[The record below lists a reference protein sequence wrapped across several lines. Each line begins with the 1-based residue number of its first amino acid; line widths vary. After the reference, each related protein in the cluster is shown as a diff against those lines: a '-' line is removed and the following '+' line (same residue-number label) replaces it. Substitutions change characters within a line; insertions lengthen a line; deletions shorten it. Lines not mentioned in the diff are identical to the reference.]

1 MNTVT
6 DQLQLALKEKFGYDS
21 FRGLQEEIIT
31 NLINAHDQLVIMPT
45 GGGKSICYQLPAV
58 IVPKTCLV
66 ISPLIA
72 LMKDQVDGLK
82 ANGIKAGFINSS
94 LAHEEREEILHQVA
108 DGEIKLLYL
117 APESIGYVSS
127 ILKKEYLSYI
137 AVDEAH
143 CISSWGHD
151 FRPAYKQL
159 KFLKQSMPE
168 VPMIALTATAD
179 KATQS
184 DIVKE
189 LGLNH
194 PKVKIDSFNRANIFL
209 NVQPANKRFEKILRF
224 INQRPNESGII
235 YCLSRKSTEKLAEK
249 LSDNGLQVGVYHAG
263 MEGNERS
270 KAQEDFINDET
281 QIICATVAFGMGIDK
296 SNVRWVIHYNLPKN
310 IESYYQEIGRAGRD
324 GMPAEALL
332 FHSYGDILTY
342 SRFFEE
348 ASNQEFQMAKLLR
361 MKEYA
366 DAVNCRRKILLSYF
380 GEVLQKNCGHCDVC
394 KNPRKFNDATL
405 IAQKAL
411 SAIARVKQNEPMG
424 VIIDILKATYSSEVR
439 EMGYDQLKTFG
450 VGRDLSKLDWQHYIT
465 QLINEG
471 FCEIAFHEKNHLKL
485 NPLAKEVLFEGKK
498 VFLAEPQKKQTLQK
512 SKTTTPKKT
521 WSDDE
526 VFNALKKLRYQI
538 AQEEDIPPYLV
549 FNDASLREM
558 AEKKPVTSAQMLG
571 INGVGLRKLEVYGEE
586 FISLLKNFAKKKKQ
600 RGETY
605 LITYEYLLK
614 GKEPKEIAEAR
625 GVAETTIYSHIA
637 KLFEDGQLTS
647 IEKYITSDEIH
658 QIKEAKQ
665 EIEKETGEELQQL
678 KPLFLALEEKIGYGK
693 IRIALSWLSKN
704 DPSNKDFN
712 NVV

>member
-1 MNTVT
+1 MNAVT
-6 DQLQLALKEKFGYDS
+6 DQLKSALKEKFGFDS

-31 NLINAHDQLVIMPT
+31 DLINGKDELVIMPT

-82 ANGIKAGFINSS
+82 ANGIEAGFINSS
-94 LAHEEREEILHQVA
+94 LAFEEREQILHQVA
-108 DGEIKLLYL
+108 DGKIKLLYL
-117 APESIGYVSS
+117 APESISYVSS

-143 CISSWGHD
+143 CISAWGHD

-179 KATQS
+179 KATQA
-184 DIVKE
+184 DIVSE
-189 LGLNH
+189 LGLIN
-194 PKVKIDSFNRANIFL
+194 PTIKIDSFNRANIFL

-224 INQRPNESGII
+224 IQQRPDESGII

-249 LSDNGLQVGVYHAG
+249 LTDEGLRVGVYHAG
-263 MEGNERS
+263 MQSEDRS

-324 GMPAEALL
+324 GLPAEALL

-348 ASNQEFQMAKLLR
+348 SSNQEFQMAKLLR

-380 GEVLQKNCGHCDVC
+380 GEILDENCGHCDVC

-405 IAQKAL
+405 LAQKAL
-411 SAIARVKQNEPMG
+411 SAIARVKENEPMG
-424 VIIDILKATYSSEVR
+424 VIIDILKATYSNEVK
-439 EMGYDQLKTFG
+439 EMSYDQLKTFG
-450 VGRDLSKLDWQHYIT
+450 AGRDLTKNDWQHYIT

-471 FCEIAFHEKNHLKL
+471 YCEIAFHQNNH
-485 NPLAKEVLFEGKK
+485 
-498 VFLAEPQKKQTLQK
+498 
-512 SKTTTPKKT
+512 
-521 WSDDE
+521 
-526 VFNALKKLRYQI
+526 
-538 AQEEDIPPYLV
+538 
-549 FNDASLREM
+549 
-558 AEKKPVTSAQMLG
+558 
-571 INGVGLRKLEVYGEE
+571 
-586 FISLLKNFAKKKKQ
+586 
-600 RGETY
+600 
-605 LITYEYLLK
+605 
-614 GKEPKEIAEAR
+614 
-625 GVAETTIYSHIA
+625 
-637 KLFEDGQLTS
+637 
-647 IEKYITSDEIH
+647 
-658 QIKEAKQ
+658 
-665 EIEKETGEELQQL
+665 
-678 KPLFLALEEKIGYGK
+678 
-693 IRIALSWLSKN
+693 
-704 DPSNKDFN
+704 
-712 NVV
+712 

>member
-1 MNTVT
+1 MEAVT
-6 DQLQLALKEKFGYDS
+6 NQLKSALKKQFGYDS
-21 FRGLQEEIIT
+21 FRGLQEEIIID
-31 NLINAHDQLVIMPT
+31 LINTHDQLVIMPT

-82 ANGIKAGFINSS
+82 ANGIEAGFINSS
-94 LAHEEREEILHQVA
+94 LGFEEREQILHQVA
-108 DGEIKLLYL
+108 DGKVKLLYL

-137 AVDEAH
+137 AIDEAH
-143 CISSWGHD
+143 CISAWGHD
-151 FRPAYKQL
+151 FRPAYKKL

-189 LGLNH
+189 LGLIQ
-194 PKVKIDSFNRANIFL
+194 PKIKIDSFNRENIFL
-209 NVQPANKRFEKILRF
+209 NVQPANKRFDKILRF
-224 INQRPNESGII
+224 IQQRPNEAGII

-249 LSDNGLQVGVYHAG
+249 LTVEGLKIGIYHAG
-263 MEGNERS
+263 MENHDRNQ
-270 KAQEDFINDET
+270 AQEDFINDHT

-348 ASNQEFQMAKLLR
+348 SSNQEFQMAKLLR

-380 GEVLQKNCGHCDVC
+380 GEILEENCGHCDVC

-405 IAQKAL
+405 LAQKAL
-411 SAIARVKQNEPMG
+411 SAIARVKEDEPMG
-424 VIIDILKATYSSEVR
+424 VIIDVLKATYSSEVR
-439 EMGYDQLKTFG
+439 EMSYDQLKTFG
-450 VGRDLSKLDWQHYIT
+450 AGRDLSKLDWQHYIT

-471 FCEIAFHEKNHLKL
+471 YCEIAFHQNNHLKL
-485 NPLAKEVLFEGKK
+485 NPLAKEVLFESKK
-498 VFLAEPQKKQTLQK
+498 VFLAEPQKKTTLKKGQP
-512 SKTTTPKKT
+512 TINKKT
-521 WSDDE
+521 WSEDE
-526 VFNALKKLRYQI
+526 VFGALKKLRYEI

-558 AEKKPVTSAQMLG
+558 AEKKPITSAQLLG

-586 FISLLKNFAKKKKQ
+586 FINLLKNFGKKKKQ
-600 RGETY
+600 KGETY
-605 LITYEYLLK
+605 LITYEYLLN
-614 GKEPKEIAEAR
+614 GKEPKEIADAR

-637 KLFEDGQLTS
+637 KLFEDGQLTN
-647 IEKYITSDEIH
+647 IENYITQNEIN
-658 QIKEAKQ
+658 QIKNAKK
-665 EIEKETGEELQQL
+665 ELETETGEELKQL
-678 KPLFLALEEKIGYGK
+678 KPLYSALNEEIGYGK

-704 DPSNKDFN
+704 
-712 NVV
+712 